1 MTRYKHMWASGV
13 LVSTGD
19 RVVAGQQIGRVGS
32 SGWSTGPHLHLQ
44 IHPGGAGADPV
55 DSDAWLTE
63 HGAGGIAGGD
73 AAPALC
79 TAGGA

>member
-1 MTRYKHMWASGV
+1 VFGE
-13 LVSTGD
+13 
-19 RVVAGQQIGRVGS
+19 
-32 SGWSTGPHLHLQ
+32 P
-44 IHPGGAGADPV
+44 GAGADPV

>member
-1 MTRYKHMWASGV
+1 MQVGAHD
-13 LVSTGD
+13 GD
-19 RVVAGQQIGRVGS
+19 V
-32 SGWSTGPHLHLQ
+32 
-44 IHPGGAGADPV
+44 IHHGGAGEDQV
-55 DSDAWLTE
+55 DSEAWLTE

>member
-32 SGWSTGPHLHLQ
+32 SGWSTGPHLHFEV
-44 IHPGGAGADPV
+44 HVNGSPV
-55 DSDAWLTE
+55 DPEQFMSE
-63 HGAGGIAGGD
+63 VGITLG
-73 AAPALC
+73 
-79 TAGGA
+79 